1 MSNGYL
7 TGCALVIAILITVM
21 FFIKKSV
28 ENIETQIFKKM
39 LICNI
44 LESLATT
51 LIVII
56 ALTINSNMVL
66 EILNRIDVILIITWC
81 SLMFYYIYNISKEE
95 NNKKIKTWMIIMNIV
110 MYILSLFLNVQ
121 IINSNGI
128 LNSTG
133 PLTYLGFF
141 GATFYIALMIVI
153 LLTTK
158 IKKQK
163 MDKNKYIP
171 LYFLILLLIVVAILR
186 TVIPEINFISILLSL
201 IDMIMIL
208 TIENPD
214 AKMIMNINLAKEQ
227 AEKKQITDFYL
238 NNRHL
243 INNWDLVD
251 ISAHKILGD
260 YVAQTQDNGI
270 LYALADEDN
279 LWAQRIAVV
288 SCWCL
293 IKQDNF
299 ADIKNLAV
307 KFLGHKHD
315 LIHKSV
321 GWMLREMGKRNEKE
335 LLAFLDSYAASL
347 PRTTLRYA
355 LERLPEEVRHYY
367 MRKKQ

>member
-1 MSNGYL
+1 MTKAADIMRIL
-7 TGCALVIAILITVM
+7 TQKADKKQAERLQS
-21 FFIKKSV
+21 FFKTGKGEYAEGDVFWGIKLPEIKKLAHQYASKLDF
-28 ENIETQIFKKM
+28 EDIEK
-39 LICNI
+39 
-44 LESLATT
+44 
-51 LIVII
+51 
-56 ALTINSNMVL
+56 
-66 EILNRIDVILIITWC
+66 
-81 SLMFYYIYNISKEE
+81 
-95 NNKKIKTWMIIMNIV
+95 
-110 MYILSLFLNVQ
+110 
-121 IINSNGI
+121 
-128 LNSTG
+128 
-133 PLTYLGFF
+133 
-141 GATFYIALMIVI
+141 
-153 LLTTK
+153 LLH
-158 IKKQK
+158 QPCHEARSFAVCCLVWQ
-163 MDKNKYIP
+163 Y
-171 LYFLILLLIVVAILR
+171 
-186 TVIPEINFISILLSL
+186 EH
-201 IDMIMIL
+201 
-208 TIENPD
+208 
-214 AKMIMNINLAKEQ
+214 LAKEQ